1 MLIDLCKNIAMLPIR
16 IHKKLIIFFFFLCSK
31 KVDLYFLNFRKI

>member
-16 IHKKLIIFFFFLCSK
+16 IHKKLIYFFFSCVVK
-31 KVDLYFLNFRKI
+31 KQICIF